1 MSNDILK
8 NQYLTVANVGRY
20 LNISQS
26 KAYELAHRKDFPVCR
41 FGGSIRLNAVQVGRS
56 LKELGYANT
65 RTKSGT
71 IWLVVERTTDEMKSI
86 LPEPDISSPS

>member
-41 FGGSIRLNAVQVGRS
+41 FGGSIRIPREAFLSWVEQHTCIPNSLGAGVGVP
-56 LKELGYANT
+56 T
-65 RTKSGT
+65 RMIFLASR
-71 IWLVVERTTDEMKSI
+71 RTTR
-86 LPEPDISSPS
+86 